1 MLNRALITA
10 LSILAFSLPAAAAQS
25 IVGSWDFPENKCSSP
40 IRLGPMSMK
49 SDDVDCRF
57 TSVKRK
63 GNTVTWQGTCDDA
76 EGSAAQIVT
85 AKLGRNG
92 RLTIRYAPGGN
103 VLAGLM
109 RCN

>member
-1 MLNRALITA
+1 MVKRALITA

-25 IVGSWDFPENKCSSP
+25 IVGAWDFPASNCSSP

-49 SDDVDCRF
+49 SEDVTCRF
-57 TSVKRK
+57 TSVTRK
-63 GNTVTWQGTCDDA
+63 GNTVTWKGVCDDA
-76 EGSAAQIVT
+76 EGSAPQTVT
-85 AKLGRNG
+85 AKLGSNG